1 MANNAGRQGFVRII
15 EDQIRYI
22 PNIKT
27 AIQNSLYNFDT
38 TTTINNLPEHAT
50 VAGRIIGAQPNNI
63 VFFMTVVMYNPAVGW
78 WLLKRRRNDL
88 NVHPQFWFDFGNN
101 IANIFRTPNS
111 YQIGP
116 NVLADA
122 YLNELNDTFDNAA
135 NIRAM
140 CQNIGSKNMNEFAN
154 YNTTVHGGPWLANYR
169 NTEYVFSNNDLVVDA
184 QYGIPFFLIGKYN
197 PDVNNNTKVTFYSNI
212 VSKMF
217 LMTRAE
223 RIEELT
229 RDQRMRQ
236 IAIVAAILAAN
247 PIQQPRALPVINR
260 PIVPEQN
267 NDADAMAAAIAA
279 NRPILAD
286 QPIAVN
292 QPIVPEQNNNAD
304 AMVAAIAANQ
314 PIAVNQPIVE
324 NQPIPRQNNDADA
337 MVAAIAANRPINQPI
352 VHEQNN
358 DADAMVA
365 AIAANPLQQLQNAQA
380 PRQNNDAAMIAPIAD
395 QNNYAAMIVAI
406 LAHLRPDAYK
416 YFMDN
421 FHILLKD
428 NIMDPAITKYQ
439 YQLLIIIPEVSK
451 IFYILNKPRFL
462 YDRIINTYFII
473 NNDPDSQLKYGTNPA
488 NYIDQI
494 IRTPQPTVN
503 NIQTML
509 QGRIA
514 SFNNNVINAPSN
526 FRYGQLKFDTR
537 PNAQRSIE
545 FSNNMNTIFGV
556 VLEDNNNNDE
566 LLFEAELSNLK
577 EFIFLCKFVDFIN
590 KLKNLKTLK
599 IESRYTRQL
608 SDIKKTCNERLN
620 NVVSKIVY
628 NQNSLYDRIN
638 AKIKLIIEST
648 KLYNAD
654 KNPIITKD
662 ENGPRFL
669 QLLDTLKQ
677 NIIDLFTKEKI
688 FSSKIEKNTITSF
701 IQLNNKI
708 ESFIKLDN
716 KRMLYDEI
724 DKNTKDTILHYI
736 SECYLKNLEYII
748 KMNTIFKRLRD
759 YFTTF
764 WGAIQ
769 TERNI
774 VNNLNGRIRNYGD
787 HIQYKQHI
795 FNGLRATIIPQQ
807 NVIANQPQVANQNQ
821 RVARNGNVQ
830 QNRRGQPPANNIN
843 QQIAPAN
850 NARVR
855 PNNPQQLRETAIAVA
870 TPIIRNINNKNVEQ
884 LVENTYKLGINNFRN
899 PPELNNESD
908 EFNITNPQH
917 IAVLQET
924 VRLIRQGY

>member
-1 MANNAGRQGFVRII
+1 MANNAGRQGFARII
-15 EDQIRYI
+15 QEQEPYI
-22 PNIKT
+22 LDIKT
-27 AIQNSLYNFDT
+27 AIQNSLYNFNT

-50 VAGRIIGAQPNNI
+50 VAGRIIGRQPDNA

-78 WLLKRRRNDL
+78 WLLKRRRRNGEL
-88 NVHPQFWFDFGNN
+88 VHPQFWFNFENN

-116 NVLADA
+116 DVLADA
-122 YLNELNDTFDNAA
+122 YVNRLNNTFDNDV

-140 CQNIGSKNMNEFAN
+140 CQNIGSKNMIEFAD
-154 YNTTVHGGPWLANYR
+154 YNTFVHGRPWQANYR

-197 PDVNNNTKVTFYSNI
+197 SRVNNQNTVTFYSNI
-212 VSKMF
+212 VSKWF
-217 LMTRAE
+217 FMTRDE

-229 RDQRMRQ
+229 REERIRQ
-236 IAIVAAILAAN
+236 MAIVAAILASN
-247 PIQQPRALPVINR
+247 PLHQPRALPVINQ

-279 NRPILAD
+279 NRPI
-286 QPIAVN
+286 
-292 QPIVPEQNNNAD
+292 
-304 AMVAAIAANQ
+304 
-314 PIAVNQPIVE
+314 VE
-324 NQPIPRQNNDADA
+324 NQPIPRQNNAVDA
-337 MVAAIAANRPINQPI
+337 MA
-352 VHEQNN
+352 
-358 DADAMVA
+358 A
-365 AIAANPLQQLQNAQA
+365 AIAANPLQQLQYAEA
-380 PRQNNDAAMIAPIAD
+380 PRQNNDAAMVAPIVD

-526 FRYGQLKFDTR
+526 FTYGELKFDTQR
-537 PNAQRSIE
+537 DAERSIG
-545 FSNNMNTIFGV
+545 FLNNMNTIFGV

-566 LLFEAELSNLK
+566 LSFEAEFSNLK

-590 KLKNLKTLK
+590 KLKKLKELK
-599 IESRYTRQL
+599 IESSFTRQL

-654 KNPIITKD
+654 KNPIIYKD

-677 NIIDLFTKEKI
+677 KIIDLFTKEKI
-688 FSSKIEKNTITSF
+688 FSSDIEKNTITSF
-701 IQLNNKI
+701 IKSNNKI
-708 ESFIKLDN
+708 KSFIKLDN
-716 KRMLYDEI
+716 KRMLFNEI
-724 DKNTKDTILHYI
+724 DKQTKDTILHYI
-736 SECYLKNLEYII
+736 SECYLSNLNYII
-748 KMNTIFKRLRD
+748 KMNTIFKNLRN

-769 TERNI
+769 IERDI

-807 NVIANQPQVANQNQ
+807 NVIANEPQVANQNQ

-843 QQIAPAN
+843 QQIAPVN
-850 NARVR
+850 NVQVL
-855 PNNPQQLRETAIAVA
+855 PNNPQLRETAIAVA

-908 EFNITNPQH
+908 DFNITNPQH